1 MSPPPPRQ
9 PLSRERVLEAAIRVA
24 DRGGVEAITMR
35 RVAQELGVEAM
46 SLYNHVP
53 NKDAI
58 LDGVVDMVFAAIE
71 PPDADRDDWRDAIR
85 ARASSA
91 RAVLSRHSWAL
102 GFMDSRRN
110 PGPAT
115 LRHHDAVLGV
125 LREAGFTL
133 PMAVHAVSLID
144 SYVGGFVLQ
153 EANLPVARPDDVEEV
168 AGGILKDLPADEL
181 PYLTEVIVHHA
192 LRPGYDH
199 TSEFGY
205 GLDLILDALEARR
218 SQGSGGRADGVSAP
232 RGSGGG
238 RPSS

>member
-1 MSPPPPRQ
+1 M
-9 PLSRERVLEAAIRVA
+9 LEAAIRVA

-46 SLYNHVP
+46 SLYHHVT

-58 LDGVVDMVFAAIE
+58 LDGVVDMVFAAIKL
-71 PPDADRDDWRDAIR
+71 PGVAYDDWRDAIR

-91 RAVLSRHSWAL
+91 RSVLSQHSWAL
-102 GFMDSRRN
+102 GLMDSRRN

-133 PMAVHAVSLID
+133 AMAAHAVSLID

-153 EANLPVARPDDVEEV
+153 EANLPMTTRDDVEDV
-168 AGGILKDLPADEL
+168 AGDILEHLPADEL
-181 PYLTEVIVHHA
+181 PYLREMIVDHA

-199 TSEFGY
+199 RSEFGY

-218 SQGSGGRADGVSAP
+218 R
-232 RGSGGG
+232 
-238 RPSS
+238 

>member
-1 MSPPPPRQ
+1 MPPSQ
-9 PLSRERVLEAAIRVA
+9 PLNRGLVLEAAIRVA

-46 SLYNHVP
+46 SLYHHVP

-71 PPDADRDDWRDAIR
+71 LPGAEGGDWREAIR
-85 ARASSA
+85 ARSFSA
-91 RAVLSRHSWAL
+91 RMILSRHSWAL
-102 GFMDSRRN
+102 GLMDSRRD

-133 PMAVHAVSLID
+133 PMAAHAVSLID
-144 SYVGGFVLQ
+144 SYVSGFVLQ
-153 EANLPVARPDDVEEV
+153 EANLPVRTPDDVEEV
-168 AGGILKDLPADEL
+168 AGGILRHLPAEEL
-181 PYLTEVIVHHA
+181 PYLTEMIRDHA
-192 LRPGYDH
+192 LQPGYDY

-218 SQGSGGRADGVSAP
+218 GGP
-232 RGSGGG
+232 RS
-238 RPSS
+238 R

>member
-1 MSPPPPRQ
+1 
-9 PLSRERVLEAAIRVA
+9 
-24 DRGGVEAITMR
+24 MR

-46 SLYNHVP
+46 SLYHHVP

-58 LDGVVDMVFAAIE
+58 LDGVVDAVFAAIAL
-71 PPDADRDDWRDAIR
+71 PDAGCDDWRDAIR
-85 ARASSA
+85 ARAHSA

-102 GFMDSRRN
+102 GLIDSRRT

-125 LREAGFTL
+125 LRRAGFTL
-133 PMAVHAVSLID
+133 PMAAHAISLID
-144 SYVGGFVLQ
+144 SYVDGFVIQ
-153 EANLPVARPDDVEEV
+153 EVNLPVMTPDDVKEV
-168 AGGILKDLPADEL
+168 AGGLLDNLPADEL
-181 PYLTEVIVHHA
+181 PYLREMIVDHA

-218 SQGSGGRADGVSAP
+218 G
-232 RGSGGG
+232 
-238 RPSS
+238 

>member
-1 MSPPPPRQ
+1 M
-9 PLSRERVLEAAIRVA
+9 LEAAIRVA

-46 SLYNHVP
+46 SLYHHVP

-71 PPDADRDDWRDAIR
+71 LPSTECDDWRDAIR
-85 ARASSA
+85 TRASSA
-91 RAVLSRHSWAL
+91 RAVLSQHSWAL
-102 GFMDSRRN
+102 GLMDSRRN
-110 PGPAT
+110 PGTAT

-133 PMAVHAVSLID
+133 PMAAHAVSLID

-153 EANLPVARPDDVEEV
+153 EANLPVTTPDDVGEV
-168 AGGILKDLPADEL
+168 AGDILDHLPAGEF
-181 PYLTEVIVHHA
+181 PYLTEMIVDHA
-192 LRPGYDH
+192 LQPGYDH

-205 GLDLILDALEARR
+205 GLALILDALEARR
-218 SQGSGGRADGVSAP
+218 RQSPDTAT
-232 RGSGGG
+232 
-238 RPSS
+238 